1 MKKRIALLLA
11 AVLAVGTLTTAC
23 GGGNNAASKVKVG
36 LGAHV
41 QMDYSTK
48 DADATAEEG
57 KQNGKTQA
65 DLHVAAV
72 TIDAEGKIV
81 AVDVDSIQ
89 MSATFAPNGEVVL
102 GTEQS
107 FKTKKELGNDYN
119 MKNTSASIGVIE
131 GGAEWFEQVDA
142 FEKFVV
148 GMTAEQVNA
157 LLGSDGYSA
166 DDTLKA
172 GCTIKVNGLVNAV
185 VRACEDAAANAVEV
199 ASTDK
204 LALGLVGET
213 AKAEFKA
220 DAEDATKAG
229 ASQAYANF
237 VAVTSADGKITAC
250 VLDSVQANFN
260 WDATGKVTTDLSKE
274 PTTKYDLKEGYGMK
288 NASAGKGVIE
298 GGAEWFE
305 QADAFMKYV
314 NGMTAD
320 QVAGIATDDAGYVQD
335 ETLKAGCTM
344 KISAYQAAVAKALA
358 K

>member
-1 MKKRIALLLA
+1 MKKRFALLLA
-11 AVLAVGTLTTAC
+11 AVLAVGTLATAC
-23 GGGNNAASKVKVG
+23 GGNNADAKVKVG

-41 QMDYSTK
+41 QLDYSSK
-48 DADATAEEG
+48 NADAAAEEG
-57 KQNGKTQA
+57 KQDGKTQA

-81 AVDVDSIQ
+81 AVEVDSIQ
-89 MSATFAPNGEVVL
+89 MSATFNTKGEVVN
-102 GTEQS
+102 GVDQTFQ
-107 FKTKKELGNDYN
+107 TKKELKENYG
-119 MKNTSASIGVIE
+119 MKGVSASMGVIE
-131 GGAEWFEQVDA
+131 GGAEWNEQA
-142 FEKFVV
+142 TNFEKFVV
-148 GMTAEQVNA
+148 GKTAAEVEA
-157 LLGSDGYSA
+157 LLGSDGYPT

-185 VRACEDAAANAVEV
+185 VRAIKDAEAGTFEV
-199 ASTDK
+199 AASDK
-204 LALGLVGET
+204 LALGLVGEMS
-213 AKAEFKA
+213 KAEVA
-220 DAEDATKAG
+220 DGVGT
-229 ASQAYANF
+229 SQAYANF
-237 VAVTSADGKITAC
+237 VAVTSAEGKITAC

-260 WDATGKVTTDLSKE
+260 WDNAGAITSDLTTE
-274 PTTKYDLKEGYGMK
+274 PTTKHDLKDGYGMK
-288 NASAGKGVIE
+288 GASAGKGVIE

-314 NGMTAD
+314 VGMTAE

>member
-11 AVLAVGTLTTAC
+11 GVLAVGCLTAC
-23 GGGNNAASKVKVG
+23 GGGNNAAKVKVG

-57 KQNGKTQA
+57 KQNGKAQA

-72 TIDAEGKIV
+72 TIDADGKIV

-119 MKNTSASIGVIE
+119 MKNTSASIGAIE
-131 GGAEWFEQVDA
+131 GGAEWFEQTAA
-142 FEKFVV
+142 FEKYVV
-148 GMTAEQVNA
+148 GMTKDQVNA
-157 LLGSDGYSA
+157 LLGSDGYST

-185 VRACEDAAANAVEV
+185 VRAIEDATANTVEV
-199 ASTDK
+199 AATDK

-213 AKAEFKA
+213 AKAEFNA
-220 DAEDATKAG
+220 EAEDATKAG

-260 WDATGKVTTDLSKE
+260 WDATGKITSDLAKE

-288 NASAGKGVIE
+288 DASAGKGVIE
-298 GGAEWFE
+298 GGAEWYE
-305 QADAFMKYV
+305 QADAFMKFV

>member
-48 DADATAEEG
+48 DADPSAEEG
-57 KQNGKTQA
+57 KQDGKTQA

-72 TIDAEGKIV
+72 TVDAEGKIV
-81 AVDVDSIQ
+81 AVEVDSIQ
-89 MSATFAPNGEVVL
+89 MSATFATDGTVVL
-102 GTEQS
+102 GTDQA
-107 FKTKKELGNDYN
+107 FKTKKELGDDYN
-119 MKNTSASIGVIE
+119 MKKYGPQPPAAIGK
-131 GGAEWFEQVDA
+131 EWYEQADA
-142 FEKFVV
+142 FEKYVV
-148 GMTAEQVNA
+148 GMTAAQVEA
-157 LLGSDGYSA
+157 LLGSDGYPT

-185 VRACEDAAANAVEV
+185 VRAIKDAEANTVEV
-199 ASTDK
+199 AATDK

-213 AKAEFKA
+213 AKAVFDAE
-220 DAEDATKAG
+220 AEDATKAG
-229 ASQAYANF
+229 SSQAYANF

-260 WDATGKVTTDLSKE
+260 WDATGKITSDLATE

-288 NASAGKGVIE
+288 GASAGKGNIE

-314 NGMTAD
+314 VGMTAD
-320 QVAGIATDDAGYVQD
+320 QVAGIATDDSGYVTD

-344 KISAYQAAVAKALA
+344 KIKAYQAAVAKALA

>member
-23 GGGNNAASKVKVG
+23 GGNGAKVKVG

-48 DADATAEEG
+48 DADPTAEEG
-57 KQNGKTQA
+57 KQDGTAQA

-72 TIDAEGKIV
+72 TIDANGKIV
-81 AVDVDSIQ
+81 AVEVDSIQ
-89 MSATFAPNGEVVL
+89 MKATFTTTGEVVL
-102 GTEQS
+102 GTEQA
-107 FKTKKELGNDYN
+107 FKTKKELGDDYN
-119 MKNTSASIGVIE
+119 MKTYGPQPPAAIGKE
-131 GGAEWFEQVDA
+131 WYEQAEA
-142 FEKFVV
+142 FEKYVV
-148 GMTAEQVNA
+148 GMTVDQVKA
-157 LLGSDGYSA
+157 LLGSDGYPT

-172 GCTIKVNGLVNAV
+172 GCTIKVNGFVNAV
-185 VRACEDAAANAVEV
+185 VRAIEDAVANNVEV
-199 ASTDK
+199 SANDK

-213 AKAEFKA
+213 AKAEFK
-220 DAEDATKAG
+220 EGAG

-250 VLDSVQANFN
+250 VLDSVQANFT
-260 WDATGKVTTDLSKE
+260 WDASGKITSDLTKE
-274 PTTKYDLKEGYGMK
+274 PTTKHDLKDAYGM
-288 NASAGKGVIE
+288 VE
-298 GGAEWFE
+298 YGGAMAEWYE

-314 NGMTAD
+314 VGMTSD
-320 QVAGIATDDAGYVQD
+320 QVSGIATDESGYVTD

-344 KISAYQAAVAKALA
+344 KITAYQSAVAKALA

>member
-11 AVLAVGTLTTAC
+11 AVLAVGSLATAC
-23 GGGNNAASKVKVG
+23 GGNGAKVKVG

-41 QMDYSTK
+41 QLDYSTK
-48 DADATAEEG
+48 DANPEAEEG
-57 KQNGKTQA
+57 KQDGTAQA

-72 TIDAEGKIV
+72 TIDKDGKIV
-81 AVDVDSIQ
+81 AVEVDSIQ
-89 MSATFAPNGEVVL
+89 MKATFNTAGEVVL
-102 GTEQS
+102 GTEQA
-107 FKTKKELGNDYN
+107 FQTKKELKEKYG
-119 MKNTSASIGVIE
+119 MQGVSASKGVIE
-131 GGAEWFEQVDA
+131 GGAEWYTQAEN

-148 GMTAEQVNA
+148 GKTAAEVEK
-157 LLGSDGYSA
+157 LLGSDGYPT

-172 GCTIKVNGLVNAV
+172 GCTIKVNGFVNAV
-185 VRACEDAAANAVEV
+185 VRAIKDAEANSVEV
-199 ASTDK
+199 ASGDK

-213 AKAEFKA
+213 AKAEFK
-220 DAEDATKAG
+220 DGAG

-250 VLDSVQANFN
+250 VLDSVQANFT
-260 WDATGKVTTDLSKE
+260 WDAAGKITSDLAKE

-288 NASAGKGVIE
+288 EASAGKGVID

-314 NGMTAD
+314 KGMTAD

-344 KISAYQAAVAKALA
+344 KIKAYQAAVAKALA

>member
-23 GGGNNAASKVKVG
+23 GDNGSAGAKVKVG

-48 DADATAEEG
+48 DAAANADG
-57 KQNGKTQA
+57 KAQA

-72 TIDAEGKIV
+72 TIDANGKIV

-89 MSATFAPNGEVVL
+89 MSATFKATGEVVK
-102 GTEQS
+102 GTEQT
-107 FKTKKELGNDYN
+107 FKTKEELGTAYN
-119 MKNTSASIGVIE
+119 MKGKSPIGK
-131 GGAEWFEQVDA
+131 EWDEQA
-142 FEKFVV
+142 ANFEKFVV
-148 GMTAEQVNA
+148 GKTADEVEK
-157 LLGSDGYSA
+157 LLGSDGYPTDA
-166 DDTLKA
+166 TLKA

-185 VRACEDAAANAVEV
+185 VRAVKDAQANSFEV

-213 AKAEFKA
+213 AKAEFK
-220 DAEDATKAG
+220 DAKG

-250 VLDSVQANFN
+250 ILDSVQANFN
-260 WDATGKVTTDLSKE
+260 WDATGKITTDLTKE
-274 PTTKYDLKEGYGMK
+274 PTTKYDLKEKYNMK
-288 NASAGKGVIE
+288 GSSAIQK
-298 GGAEWFE
+298 EWYE
-305 QADAFMKYV
+305 QADAFMKFV
-314 NGMTAD
+314 VGMTAD
-320 QVAGIATDDAGYVQD
+320 QVNGIAVDKDTKVTD
-335 ETLKAGCTM
+335 ETLKVGCTM
-344 KISAYQAAVAKALA
+344 KIGAYQKAVTKALA

>member
-23 GGGNNAASKVKVG
+23 GGGNNAAKVKVG

-41 QMDYSTK
+41 QLDYSTK

-57 KQNGKTQA
+57 KQDGKTQA

-72 TIDAEGKIV
+72 TIDADGKIV

-89 MSATFAPNGEVVL
+89 MSATFAPDGSVVK
-102 GTEQS
+102 GTEQA

-131 GGAEWFEQVDA
+131 GGAEWFEQVAA
-142 FEKFVV
+142 FEKYVV
-148 GMTAEQVNA
+148 GKTADQVNA
-157 LLGSDGYSA
+157 LLGSDGYTT

-185 VRACEDAAANAVEV
+185 VRACEDATANTVEV
-199 ASTDK
+199 AATDK
-204 LALGLVGET
+204 LALGLVGEM

-260 WDATGKVTTDLSKE
+260 WDATGKVTSDLSKE

-298 GGAEWFE
+298 GGAEWYE
-305 QADAFMKYV
+305 QADAFMKFV

-344 KISAYQAAVAKALA
+344 KISAYQTAVAKALA